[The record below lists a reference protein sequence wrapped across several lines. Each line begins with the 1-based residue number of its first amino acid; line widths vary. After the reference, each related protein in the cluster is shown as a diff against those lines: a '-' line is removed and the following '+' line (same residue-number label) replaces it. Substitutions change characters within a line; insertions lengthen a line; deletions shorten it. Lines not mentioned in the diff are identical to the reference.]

1 MPSTQRPSRM
11 GPFSATSTAS
21 ASRLQARVKLSV
33 RGKIPCEDILGGW
46 KHLRGQLT
54 RASGR
59 SRRQPVQIPGNDR
72 TRRGSSLRSS
82 CQAQTHY
89 HQTDPHVA
97 SYSPRV
103 TQTTRSRSAPPPLL
117 SRSLPV
123 SISPITN
130 SISIPTNTQSTSE
143 LDQLGEPAPAPK
155 SGPTGGYPGPGSS
168 EPRRTRTSVVSTL
181 GELLSPNA
189 PRSRILLCSVRH
201 RPAGPVPHTPSN
213 HHARTHPNQPESGA
227 MRFALPLIAAYAL
240 SFGACCPPRT
250 SRLLTPTQSPPRRTS
265 APRSASRS
273 SNAAQRPSATRW
285 RRGFA
290 SSLLSTTSRAP
301 PSCLR
306 EPDRQLMRS
315 VDFAERPRLKS
326 PIRSLEP
333 RRQKSP

>member
-1 MPSTQRPSRM
+1 MPSTQQRPSRM

-33 RGKIPCEDILGGW
+33 RGKLPCEDILGGW

-72 TRRGSSLRSS
+72 TRRGSSWRSS

-103 TQTTRSRSAPPPLL
+103 TQTTRSRSAPPL

-168 EPRRTRTSVVSTL
+168 EPRIAGLAPALYRRSGSSFHPTHPALASCFALCATDPLVRSPTL
-181 GELLSPNA
+181 LPTT
-189 PRSRILLCSVRH
+189 
-201 RPAGPVPHTPSN
+201 TP
-213 HHARTHPNQPESGA
+213 ARTQTNQNLA
-227 MRFALPLIAAYAL
+227 R
-240 SFGACCPPRT
+240 
-250 SRLLTPTQSPPRRTS
+250 
-265 APRSASRS
+265 
-273 SNAAQRPSATRW
+273 
-285 RRGFA
+285 
-290 SSLLSTTSRAP
+290 
-301 PSCLR
+301 
-306 EPDRQLMRS
+306 
-315 VDFAERPRLKS
+315 
-326 PIRSLEP
+326 
-333 RRQKSP
+333 